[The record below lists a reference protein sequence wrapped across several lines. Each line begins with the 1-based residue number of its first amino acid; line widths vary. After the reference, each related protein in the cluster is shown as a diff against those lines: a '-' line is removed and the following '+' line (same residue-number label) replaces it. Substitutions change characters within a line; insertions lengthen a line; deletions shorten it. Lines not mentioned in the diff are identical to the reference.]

1 MSWPTSIQEIIEEF
15 QEIEDQFERLEV
27 LMDFSSE
34 VDELPV
40 EEWSD
45 SNLVRGCQSIAH
57 IEVEIR
63 EDKVWMKAAADA
75 KMVQGL
81 QGILSIAVNGSTP
94 QSVLKLTPAFAE
106 EAGILVSL
114 TPSRSNGFRTMFDMV
129 QSRVRSRLNEHKKKS
144 CLPCRKLKTLS

>member
-1 MSWPTSIQEIIEEF
+1 MSWPASIQEIIEEF
-15 QEIEDQFERLEV
+15 QEIEDQFERLEI

-45 SNLVRGCQSIAH
+45 ANLVRGCQSIAH

-94 QSVLKLTPAFAE
+94 QSVLELTPAFAE

-129 QSRVRSRLNEHKKKS
+129 QSRVKESIE
-144 CLPCRKLKTLS
+144 

>member
-1 MSWPTSIQEIIEEF
+1 MTWPVSIQEIIEEF

-94 QSVLKLTPAFAE
+94 QSVLELTPAFAE

-129 QSRVRSRLNEHKKKS
+129 QSRVKESIE
-144 CLPCRKLKTLS
+144 

>member
-1 MSWPTSIQEIIEEF
+1 MTWPASIQEIIEEF

-40 EEWSD
+40 EDWSD
-45 SNLVRGCQSIAH
+45 ANLVRGCQSIAH

-94 QSVLKLTPAFAE
+94 QYVLELTPAFAE

-129 QSRVRSRLNEHKKKS
+129 QSRVKESIE
-144 CLPCRKLKTLS
+144 

>member
-1 MSWPTSIQEIIEEF
+1 MNWPDSIQKIIEEF

-27 LMDFSSE
+27 LMDFAEE

-40 EEWSD
+40 EEWND
-45 SNLVRGCQSIAH
+45 SNLVRGCQSVAH
-57 IEVEIR
+57 IEVSIR
-63 EDKVWMKAAADA
+63 DELVWLRAAADA

-81 QGILSIAVNGSTP
+81 QGILSIAVNGASP
-94 QSVLKLTPAFAE
+94 EIVLQLTPDFAE

-129 QSRVRSRLNEHKKKS
+129 QNRVKEAIL
-144 CLPCRKLKTLS
+144 

>member
-1 MSWPTSIQEIIEEF
+1 MNWPDSIQEIIEEF

-27 LMDFSSE
+27 LMDFAEE

-40 EEWSD
+40 EDWND
-45 SNLVRGCQSIAH
+45 SNLVRGCQSVAH
-57 IEVEIR
+57 IEVSVR
-63 EDKVWMKAAADA
+63 EELVWMRAAADA

-81 QGILSIAVNGSTP
+81 QGILSIAVNGSSP
-94 QSVLKLTPAFAE
+94 EIVLQLTPDFAE

-129 QSRVRSRLNEHKKKS
+129 QNKVKEAIL
-144 CLPCRKLKTLS
+144 

>member
-1 MSWPTSIQEIIEEF
+1 MTWPTSIQEIIEEF

-40 EEWSD
+40 EDWND
-45 SNLVRGCQSIAH
+45 SNLVKGCQSIAH
-57 IEVEIR
+57 IEVDVSENQ
-63 EDKVWMKAAADA
+63 VWLKAAADA

-81 QGILSIAVNGSTP
+81 QGILSIAVNGSSP
-94 QSVLKLTPAFAE
+94 ELVLQLTPEFAE

-129 QSRVRSRLNEHKKKS
+129 QTRVREAIQ
-144 CLPCRKLKTLS
+144 

>member
-1 MSWPTSIQEIIEEF
+1 MNWPDSIQEIIEEF

-27 LMDFSSE
+27 LMDFAEE

-40 EEWSD
+40 EEWND
-45 SNLVRGCQSIAH
+45 SNLVRGCQSVAH
-57 IEVEIR
+57 IEVSIR
-63 EDKVWMKAAADA
+63 DELVWLRAAADA

-81 QGILSIAVNGSTP
+81 QGILSIAVNGASP
-94 QSVLKLTPAFAE
+94 EIVLQLTPDFAE

-129 QSRVRSRLNEHKKKS
+129 QNKVKEAIL
-144 CLPCRKLKTLS
+144 

>member
-1 MSWPTSIQEIIEEF
+1 MTWPASIQEIIEEF
-15 QEIEDQFERLEV
+15 QEIDDQFERLEV

-40 EEWSD
+40 EDWNEF
-45 SNLVRGCQSIAH
+45 NLVKGCQSIAH

-63 EDKVWMKAAADA
+63 DETVWMKAAADA
-75 KMVQGL
+75 RMVQGL

-94 QSVLKLTPAFAE
+94 QSVLELTPAFAE

-129 QSRVRSRLNEHKKKS
+129 QNSVKEAIQ
-144 CLPCRKLKTLS
+144 

>member
-1 MSWPTSIQEIIEEF
+1 MSWPASIQEIIEEF

-34 VDELPV
+34 VDEVPV

-94 QSVLKLTPAFAE
+94 QSVLELTPAFAE

-129 QSRVRSRLNEHKKKS
+129 QSRVKESIE
-144 CLPCRKLKTLS
+144 